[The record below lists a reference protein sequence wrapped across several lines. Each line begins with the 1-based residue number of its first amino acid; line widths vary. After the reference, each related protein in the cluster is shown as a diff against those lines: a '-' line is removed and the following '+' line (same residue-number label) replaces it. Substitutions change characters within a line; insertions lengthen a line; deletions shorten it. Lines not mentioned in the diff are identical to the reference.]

1 MKSKIEKILYD
12 NLFVNILL
20 TIFLTH
26 IFYKISFINRIQG
39 EFLLIEQIKSGSID
53 STQFYV
59 ESPLFTLIGV
69 LFDINNF
76 DIYLLFVYL
85 ITLIFLFLITINLK
99 FLENYSTL
107 FLLTGWV
114 VTVSWFMG
122 HVDILSVLLIL
133 LITKITISKN
143 NQELKLLFF
152 YTLLTINH
160 NAIAFVCFFVLLILV
175 EKEQRIRF
183 IIFSFLGQAFGNLLI
198 SIYLNT
204 INFSGRGRLRFVFN
218 DNVILDSVNFVSE
231 NIFVVVWSGFM
242 GMLILQL
249 VLSITT
255 DWKSNRKFLISLL
268 ISLFFTCIALDTSRI
283 FSLSVIPISI
293 YTIDRLKNSKFIREN
308 LSYLYILSFTILFIV
323 GPRYVHGSY
332 LKISPNNEIESFY
345 NFIPR
350 IINSIMSG
358 IWN

>member
-12 NLFVNILL
+12 NLFVNILV

-183 IIFSFLGQAFGNLLI
+183 IIFSFLGQVFGNLLI
-198 SIYLNT
+198 LYSLFRYFRAQILKKENKIKIEEISIILG
-204 INFSGRGRLRFVFN
+204 IF
-218 DNVILDSVNFVSE
+218 VILFPLST
-231 NIFVVVWSGFM
+231 SGSLFH
-242 GMLILQL
+242 
-249 VLSITT
+249 
-255 DWKSNRKFLISLL
+255 NKFS
-268 ISLFFTCIALDTSRI
+268 ISLFTLIGLTHA
-283 FSLSVIPISI
+283 
-293 YTIDRLKNSKFIREN
+293 LKNSKK
-308 LSYLYILSFTILFIV
+308 L
-323 GPRYVHGSY
+323 
-332 LKISPNNEIESFY
+332 
-345 NFIPR
+345 
-350 IINSIMSG
+350 
-358 IWN
+358 